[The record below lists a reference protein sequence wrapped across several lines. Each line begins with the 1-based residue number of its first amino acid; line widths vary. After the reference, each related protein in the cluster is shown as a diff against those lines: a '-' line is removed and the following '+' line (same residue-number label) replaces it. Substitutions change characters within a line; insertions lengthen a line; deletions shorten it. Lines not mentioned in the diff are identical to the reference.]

1 MISEIR
7 IPAKHYLATLCLR
20 FLLKNMDN
28 KTSLEWL
35 LRGLNVLVHIKCSEL
50 CQVAG
55 KHLAIIIVA
64 IIIALLAVIKKRNQ
78 ETFCIHLWLFVCHYF
93 PPSFAGNKTTGSFLL
108 FLSYMW
114 SQTCFSAYI
123 WSIKDFVLS
132 FSHTNLVLM
141 FLSNNRW

>member
-64 IIIALLAVIKKRNQ
+64 IIIALLAVIKKKEPRNILHTFM
-78 ETFCIHLWLFVCHYF
+78 TFCLPLL
-93 PPSFAGNKTTGSFLL
+93 PTFLCRQQNYRQFLAVPVIYVKPNL
-108 FLSYMW
+108 FLSIYLVNKRFC
-114 SQTCFSAYI
+114 SLILSYQSSTDVF
-123 WSIKDFVLS
+123 IK
-132 FSHTNLVLM
+132 
-141 FLSNNRW
+141 